1 MDNHVHL
8 LVKVPRAP
16 ATPLTDQELLS
27 RLQGLS
33 GTGGSKATRQQ
44 LTSFRERNQPEAAE
58 ALRKLILARMWDMSG
73 FMKLLKQRFSQWFGR
88 RRKDGA
94 RRLRGVESE
103 SLYALR
109 DLKRDVIGGVE
120 THAA

>member
-1 MDNHVHL
+1 MDGVVL
-8 LVKVPRAP
+8 
-16 ATPLTDQELLS
+16 
-27 RLQGLS
+27 G
-33 GTGGSKATRQQ
+33 TRQYVNEV
-44 LTSFRERNQPEAAE
+44 FGAYRGR
-58 ALRKLILARMWDMSG
+58 
-73 FMKLLKQRFSQWFGR
+73 FGR